1 MKVEPHHIEKAIKY
15 GLTAVL
21 VGVLVFIMSGYPF
34 W

>member
-15 GLTAVL
+15 GLTVVL
-21 VGVLVFIMSGYPF
+21 VGVLIFIMSGYPF